1 MVTLPGMIE
10 SDDDGDQSHL
20 MQHYA
25 EEMGRGVWA

>member
-10 SDDDGDQSHL
+10 SDDDATESHL

-25 EEMGRGVWA
+25 EEMGRGA